1 LKRVKHRYLLLQ
13 VDSDSSFAEREFL
26 DALWDAITRLYGE
39 HGASQTG
46 LALVIFDEEKKTAVI
61 RVALPTLQH
70 VRAAITSI
78 TRIAGKEAAVHV
90 TAISGTVKSLHEKAE
105 R

>member
-1 LKRVKHRYLLLQ
+1 VE
-13 VDSDSSFAEREFL
+13 SDSAVTEREFL
-26 DALWDAITRLYGE
+26 DAVWNAITRLYGE
-39 HGASQTG
+39 HGASQTA
-46 LALVIFDEEKKTAVI
+46 LALVIFDEEKKTAMI
-61 RVALPTLQH
+61 RVALPMLQN